1 MNSLEIYRETLL
13 AHNEQPHNFHA
24 LPHPTHQ
31 SNGHNPLCGD
41 EITVYLRIEGERIK
55 EISFTGQG
63 CAICKASASL
73 MTLRLE
79 GQTTADAEKDARGVL
94 QWLND
99 ATATQ
104 PDNLGELEAL
114 LGVRKFPMRVK
125 CATLAWHAFL
135 KALNQPATSDT
146 DKESSPSCGCCGN
159 ESAFDNTHTNGSC
172 GCGS

>member
-1 MNSLEIYRETLL
+1 MSSLEMYREVLL
-13 AHNEQPHNFHA
+13 AHNEQPHHFYA
-24 LPHPTHQ
+24 LSQPTHAAH
-31 SNGHNPLCGD
+31 GHNPLCGD
-41 EITVYLRIEGERIK
+41 EITVHLRIDGNRIK

-79 GQTTADAEKDARGVL
+79 GLSVTDAEKDAQGVL
-94 QWLND
+94 AWLND
-99 ATATQ
+99 AAAEQ

-114 LGVRKFPMRVK
+114 LGVRKFPMRIK

-135 KALNQPATSDT
+135 KALNQPAGSD
-146 DKESSPSCGCCGN
+146 KHEGSACGCCG
-159 ESAFDNTHTNGSC
+159 ERSGGKQPNGSC

>member
-24 LPHPTHQ
+24 LSHPTHQ
-31 SNGHNPLCGD
+31 SDGHNPLCGD
-41 EITVYLRIEGERIK
+41 EITVYLRIENDRIK

-79 GQTTADAEKDARGVL
+79 GQTTADAEKDAQKIL
-94 QWLND
+94 KWLND
-99 ATATQ
+99 ATAEQ
-104 PDNLGELEAL
+104 PENLGELEAL

-135 KALNQPATSDT
+135 KALNQPAGSDAG
-146 DKESSPSCGCCGN
+146 KESSASCGCC
-159 ESAFDNTHTNGSC
+159 SNGSTSDGKYPNGGC

>member
-1 MNSLEIYRETLL
+1 MSSLEIYREALL

-24 LPHPTHQ
+24 LSHPTHQ
-31 SNGHNPLCGD
+31 SDGHNPLCGD
-41 EITVYLRIEGERIK
+41 EITVYLRAEDDRIK

-79 GQTTADAEKDARGVL
+79 DQTTADAEKDAQKVL
-94 QWLND
+94 KWLND
-99 ATATQ
+99 ATAEQ
-104 PDNLGELEAL
+104 PNNLGELEAL
-114 LGVRKFPMRVK
+114 LGVRKFPMRIK

-135 KALNQPATSDT
+135 KALNQPAICDT
-146 DKESSPSCGCCGN
+146 HEGGACGCCGGDGN
-159 ESAFDNTHTNGSC
+159 VFDGKHLNGGC

>member
-13 AHNEQPHNFHA
+13 AHNEQPHHFYA
-24 LPHPTHQ
+24 LLHPTHQ
-31 SNGHNPLCGD
+31 SDGHNPLCGD
-41 EITVYLRIEGERIK
+41 EITVYLRIEGDRIK

-79 GQTTADAEKDARGVL
+79 GLSVTDAEKDAQGVL

-114 LGVRKFPMRVK
+114 FGVRKFPMRIK

-135 KALNQPATSDT
+135 KALTRPITSDT
-146 DKESSPSCGCCGN
+146 HEGSACGCCGN
-159 ESAFDNTHTNGSC
+159 GSSSDNGKYTNGSC

>member
-13 AHNEQPHNFHA
+13 AHNEQPHNFYA
-24 LPHPTHQ
+24 PSHPTHQ
-31 SNGHNPLCGD
+31 SDGHNPLCGD
-41 EITVYLRIEGERIK
+41 EITVYLRIENDRIK

-79 GQTTADAEKDARGVL
+79 GQTTANAEEDAQNVL
-94 QWLND
+94 AWLNN
-99 ATATQ
+99 ATAGQ

-114 LGVRKFPMRVK
+114 LGVRKFPMRIK

-135 KALNQPATSDT
+135 KALSRPITSDQR
-146 DKESSPSCGCCGN
+146 KGSACGCCGN
-159 ESAFDNTHTNGSC
+159 GNTSDGKHMNGSC
-172 GCGS
+172 RCGS

>member
-31 SNGHNPLCGD
+31 SDGHNPLCGD
-41 EITVYLRIEGERIK
+41 EITVYLRIEGNRIK

-73 MTLRLE
+73 MTLRLK
-79 GQTTADAEKDARGVL
+79 GQTTANAEEDAQGILA
-94 QWLND
+94 WLND
-99 ATATQ
+99 ATAKQ

-135 KALNQPATSDT
+135 KALTRPATSDT
-146 DKESSPSCGCCGN
+146 DNGNSASCGCCGGN
-159 ESAFDNTHTNGSC
+159 GSTSDDADGSC

>member
-13 AHNEQPHNFHA
+13 AHNEQPHNFRA
-24 LPHPTHQ
+24 LSHPTHQ
-31 SNGHNPLCGD
+31 SDGHNPLCGD

-79 GQTTADAEKDARGVL
+79 GLSVTDAEKDAQGIL
-94 QWLND
+94 AWLND

-114 LGVRKFPMRVK
+114 LGVRKFPMRIK

-135 KALNQPATSDT
+135 KALTRPATSDI
-146 DKESSPSCGCCGN
+146 DNGNSASCGCCCGN
-159 ESAFDNTHTNGSC
+159 GSTSDDANGSC

>member
-13 AHNEQPHNFHA
+13 AHNDQPHHFYA
-24 LPHPTHQ
+24 LSHPTHQ
-31 SNGHNPLCGD
+31 SDGHNPLCGD
-41 EITVYLRIEGERIK
+41 EITVYLQIEGDRIK
-55 EISFTGQG
+55 ELSFTGQG

-79 GQTTADAEKDARGVL
+79 GQTTANAEKDAQGIL
-94 QWLND
+94 AWLND
-99 ATATQ
+99 AATEQ
-104 PDNLGELEAL
+104 PTNLGELEAL
-114 LGVRKFPMRVK
+114 LGVRKFPMRIK

-172 GCGS
+172 ECGS

>member
-31 SNGHNPLCGD
+31 SDGHNPLCGD
-41 EITVYLRIEGERIK
+41 EITVYLRIEDGKIK

-79 GQTTADAEKDARGVL
+79 GQTTADAEKDAQKIL
-94 QWLND
+94 KWLND
-99 ATATQ
+99 ATAEQ
-104 PDNLGELEAL
+104 PENLGELEAL
-114 LGVRKFPMRVK
+114 LGVRKFPMRIK

-135 KALNQPATSDT
+135 KALNQPTGSDISNGSAT
-146 DKESSPSCGCCGN
+146 SCGCCCN
-159 ESAFDNTHTNGSC
+159 ESASDGGHSNGNC

>member
-1 MNSLEIYRETLL
+1 MYREVLL
-13 AHNEQPHNFHA
+13 AHNEQPHHFYA
-24 LPHPTHQ
+24 LPNPTHT
-31 SNGHNPLCGD
+31 SYGHNPLCGD
-41 EITVYLRIEGERIK
+41 EITVHLRIEGDQVN

-79 GQTTADAEKDARGVL
+79 GLSVTDAEKDAQNVL
-94 QWLND
+94 KWLND
-99 ATATQ
+99 ASAEQ
-104 PDNLGELEAL
+104 PENLGELEAL

-135 KALNQPATSDT
+135 KALNRPMTSDT
-146 DKESSPSCGCCGN
+146 HEGSACGCCGG
-159 ESAFDNTHTNGSC
+159 NGSGGKQLNGGC